1 MKLAVIPARG
11 GSKRIPRKNIKLFNG
26 KPMIAWSIE
35 AALRSQMFDQV
46 IVSTDD
52 NEIAEVACQYGAQ
65 VPFIRP
71 ATLADDHTGTSA
83 VVRHAIDWVTQQQW
97 LAEQGTLEI
106 VACIYATAPLLSAE
120 ILRQAMALWAQ
131 QPELDYVF
139 SGCRFSFPI
148 QRALYRDEAGAVSP
162 VQPDAIAK
170 RSQDL
175 VETFHDAG
183 QFYLGKAQS
192 WTEGRP
198 VFSKSS
204 YLFELPQHLVQDID
218 TIDDWRRAELLHQL
232 ILQQVS
238 AHSAKPPKAN

>member
-11 GSKRIPRKNIKLFNG
+11 GSKRIPRKNIQLFNG

-35 AALRSQMFDQV
+35 AALHSQMFDQV
-46 IVSTDD
+46 LVSTDD
-52 NEIAEVACQYGAQ
+52 AEIAEVAQQYGAA

-97 LAEQGTLEI
+97 HAEQGPLSI

-120 ILRQAMALWAQ
+120 LLRQAMALWPQ
-131 QPELDYVF
+131 MPEFDYIF

-148 QRALYRDEAGAVSP
+148 QRALYRDDAGAVVP
-162 VQPDAIAK
+162 VQPEAIGK

-175 VETFHDAG
+175 TETFHDAG
-183 QFYLGKAQS
+183 QFYLGQAQS
-192 WTEGRP
+192 WLQARP

-232 ILQQVS
+232 LLQHAPQ
-238 AHSAKPPKAN
+238 SAKPPKAS

>member
-35 AALRSQMFDQV
+35 AALHSQMFDQV
-46 IVSTDD
+46 LVSTDD
-52 NEIAEVACQYGAQ
+52 AEIAEVAKQYGAA

-97 LAEQGTLEI
+97 HAECGSLDI
-106 VACIYATAPLLSAE
+106 VACIYATAPLLSAA
-120 ILRQAMALWAQ
+120 ILRQAMTLWAQ
-131 QPELDYVF
+131 QPELDYIF

-162 VQPDAIAK
+162 VQPEAIGK

-175 VETFHDAG
+175 TETFHDAG
-183 QFYLGKAQS
+183 QFYLGRAQS
-192 WTEGRP
+192 WSEARP

-218 TIDDWRRAELLHQL
+218 TLDDWRRAELLHQL
-232 ILQQVS
+232 ILQ
-238 AHSAKPPKAN
+238 SAKAD